1 MKDRAERMMN
11 EKELLILQL
20 IKVNP
25 FISQIELAER
35 MQLSRSAVA
44 GYISTLTKE
53 GKLLGR
59 AYVLPKRT
67 DIVSI
72 GGSNIDRK
80 IQTQSNL
87 QLGTSNPADSSQSC
101 GGVARN
107 IAENLGRLGCD
118 VTLMTV
124 VGEDHE
130 GKWLLDHTKS
140 FVDIGPSQVLANAAT
155 GTYTAI
161 LDNEGEMAVALA
173 DMAIYDALDIDFI
186 EKRWGYIAS
195 AAMVVMDTNFPDK
208 VLKQVIN
215 RCEEEDIPLCIT
227 TVSSPKVKKLPSILN
242 GVTWLI
248 ANKDEAEAL
257 SEIKIK
263 NEGDFFKSAEIILGK
278 GVEKVVITRGD
289 KGLIY
294 FTKKGEAG
302 VVLPPKVSVADVT
315 GAGDSLVA
323 GIMFAHLKG
332 VSTEEACKIG
342 IACSILTLQSHETV
356 NPALNHIRLQET
368 FNKYL

>member
-1 MKDRAERMMN
+1 MNDRAELTMN
-11 EKELLILQL
+11 EKESLILQL
-20 IKVNP
+20 IKANP
-25 FISQIELAER
+25 FISQIGIAEKT
-35 MQLSRSAVA
+35 QLSRSAVA
-44 GYISTLTKE
+44 GYISSLTKE

-59 AYVLPKRT
+59 AYVLPKRK

-80 IQTQSNL
+80 IQTLSNL
-87 QLGTSNPADSSQSC
+87 QLGTSNPAESSQSC

-118 VTLMTV
+118 VALMTI

-130 GKWLLDHTKS
+130 GEWLLEYTKS
-140 FVDIGPSQVLANAAT
+140 FVDISPSQVSLNAAT

-161 LDNEGEMAVALA
+161 LDDEGEMAVALA
-173 DMAIYDALDIDFI
+173 DMAIYDSIDTDFI

-195 AAMVVMDTNFPDK
+195 SAMVVMDTNFPGK
-208 VLKQVIN
+208 VLKQVIS
-215 RCEEEDIPLCIT
+215 RCDEENIPLCIT
-227 TVSSPKVKKLPSILN
+227 PVSSPKVKKLPPDLQ

-248 ANKDEAEAL
+248 ANKDEAETL

-263 NEGDFFKSAEIILGK
+263 DEGDFFKAAEKIMDK

-294 FTKKGEAG
+294 YTKKGEAG
-302 VVLPPKVSVADVT
+302 VVLPPKVSVEDVT

-332 VSTEEACKIG
+332 LNTEDACKIG
-342 IACSILTLQSHETV
+342 VACSILTLQSHETV
-356 NPALNHIRLQET
+356 NPTLSHIRLQET
-368 FNKYL
+368 FKKYF